1 MFGQPYY
8 FIFSFNRNVHE
19 KMIRLQK
26 NTFHCQSLLALIIY
40 IPSLLCMTIVV
51 NYYPSWA
58 YATNV
63 IMTNLT
69 FNVASAVIIV
79 MGLISFGLS
88 FEPDWVKMVI
98 RVSDYLTREKTAS
111 GDEVE

>member
-1 MFGQPYY
+1 
-8 FIFSFNRNVHE
+8 
-19 KMIRLQK
+19 MIKLQYK
-26 NTFHCQSLLALIIY
+26 TFHCQSLLAYIIY
-40 IPSLLCMTIVV
+40 IPSLLFMIIVV
-51 NYYPSWA
+51 NHYPSWA

-98 RVSDYLTREKTAS
+98 RVTVYFTREKTAS